1 MKQEILI
8 INQDAGYLMI
18 DIANE
23 FSNANWNCTLLSGRL
38 VIRDKPL
45 GKKIKFRKIIRYD
58 RSNNFRRIF
67 TWSIAFFQ
75 LLTLVLLRYRKSHL
89 FIVSNPPF
97 APLLPLFCH
106 NKFSLLIFDVYPDAL
121 TELGI
126 CPERSW
132 VIRLWKK
139 INRRIFAKANQL
151 FTITNGM
158 KHVLQQYAGK
168 KPVKVVPVWTD
179 NNFLKPIPKDSN
191 PFVLQHGLLN
201 KFIVLYSGNLGYSHN
216 IEVIIELAASIENP
230 EILFLIIGDGDKK
243 KQIQKKI
250 HNHCLKNCMMLPF
263 QKAADLPYSLS
274 SADLAIVS
282 LRTGASRLSI
292 PSKTYNLMSV
302 GVPLLCIAEQDSEL
316 AALVGR
322 YDIGKCLSSYQLK
335 EMKDFVNELHANPQ
349 ELERLQENALT
360 ASLAFSPENAK
371 KFLPQ

>member
-1 MKQEILI
+1 
-8 INQDAGYLMI
+8 MI

-139 INRRIFAKANQL
+139 IYRRIFAKANQL

-322 YDIGKCLSSYQLK
+322 YDIGKCLSSDQLK